1 MVETTPYNG
10 IKHPRARIYALIQ
23 WDRCESVCLLS
34 KIGWLYPFILTN
46 LLTEMKKVQT
56 FEDFAVL
63 AFGAFVMCVGLV
75 AFMAI
80 ASVIVKT
87 AKSLDALLF

>member
-1 MVETTPYNG
+1 MATTLHNG

-34 KIGWLYPFILTN
+34 KIGWLYSFILTN
-46 LLTEMKKVQT
+46 LFTEMKKVQT

-63 AFGAFVMCVGLV
+63 AFGAFVICVGLV

-80 ASVIVKT
+80 ASVIVK
-87 AKSLDALLF
+87 AAESLDALLF

>member
-1 MVETTPYNG
+1 
-10 IKHPRARIYALIQ
+10 
-23 WDRCESVCLLS
+23 
-34 KIGWLYPFILTN
+34 
-46 LLTEMKKVQT
+46 MKKVQT

-75 AFMAI
+75 AFVAI

-87 AKSLDALLF
+87 AESLDALLF

>member
-1 MVETTPYNG
+1 MVETTPHNG
-10 IKHPRARIYALIQ
+10 IKHPRARTYALIQ
-23 WDRCESVCLLS
+23 WEGSKSFFLLS

-46 LLTEMKKVQT
+46 LFTEMKKVQT

-63 AFGAFVMCVGLV
+63 AFGAFVICVGLV

-87 AKSLDALLF
+87 AENLDALLF